1 MPPKEKRPG
10 CSRTFQQNGVDQRSS
25 CATSTASSLYRTAS
39 RCQETTPNPILS
51 RDGELPRIF
60 AHGICE
66 PTNPS
71 GNACWGWIA
80 LDHFGRVMAHDQGC
94 AGHGKGMS
102 NVVAEYHAV
111 IHALEWVRE
120 RKERASLL
128 LSARPV
134 VNQVTGEWLRT
145 ATHLVPLWERAIELV
160 DETATPLILVPRR
173 ETQRAEALSRQAYEQ
188 ARERDT
194 P

>member
-10 CSRTFQQNGVDQRSS
+10 SSRTFQRNDVDQRSS
-25 CATSTASSLYRTAS
+25 CATSIAFSLYRTAS
-39 RCQETTPNPILS
+39 QCQETTPSPIS
-51 RDGELPRIF
+51 GRDGELLRIF

-71 GNACWGWIA
+71 GFACWGWIT
-80 LDHFGRVMAHDQGC
+80 LDHSGRVIAHDHGC

-102 NVVAEYHAV
+102 NAVAEYHAV

-128 LSARPV
+128 LSARLV
-134 VNQVTGEWLRT
+134 VNQVSGEWLCT
-145 ATHLVPLWERAIELV
+145 AAHLVPLWERAIELV
-160 DETATPLILVPRR
+160 DETATPLILVSRR

-188 ARERDT
+188 VRERDT
-194 P
+194 A